1 MKIKCSKSDLL
12 TGVNIVLKAVP
23 SKTTMTILE
32 CILIVAENGIIKLIA
47 NDMEIGIETRIDGE
61 INENGIIALDAKL
74 FSDIVRKLPEGDI
87 SIETGENFTTTIKC
101 MKAKFNLPGKSGED
115 FVYLPEVKKDE
126 SITISQYTLKEVIRQ
141 TIFSISDNDSNKL
154 MKGILFEI
162 KDNRLTVVSLDG
174 HRISIRNIELR
185 KNYGSRKLIIP
196 GKSLGEINK
205 ILSGEVEK
213 EVNIFYTDKHVLFE
227 FDKTIMV
234 SRLIE
239 GEYFEYNRM
248 FSKNYNTKVIINI
261 KEFIESIERSTLLVK
276 EGDKK
281 PVILGIE
288 DEIMEVRLNST
299 IGSMNDFI
307 NIQKEGASLQIGFN
321 PKFLIE
327 ALRVIDDEEIKIYM
341 MNPKEPCFISDDDK
355 KYTYI
360 ILPINFNTVR

>member
-1 MKIKCSKSDLL
+1 MSIIKSIEENIKNHIINAGYEVDKVILVPSSRKELGEYQINNAFSLAKVYHTSPVEIANKIKEELESD
-12 TGVNIVLKAVP
+12 A
-23 SKTTMTILE
+23 
-32 CILIVAENGIIKLIA
+32 
-47 NDMEIGIETRIDGE
+47 
-61 INENGIIALDAKL
+61 
-74 FSDIVRKLPEGDI
+74 
-87 SIETGENFTTTIKC
+87 NFTTTIKC
-101 MKAKFNLPGKSGED
+101 MKAKFNLPGKSGDD

-126 SITISQYTLKEVIRQ
+126 SITISQFTLKEVIRQ

-162 KDNRLTVVSLDG
+162 NENKLTVVSLDG

-205 ILSGEVEK
+205 ILSGEIEK
-213 EVNIFYTDKHVLFE
+213 EVNIYFTDKHVLFE
-227 FDKTIMV
+227 FDNTIMV

-248 FSKNYNTKVIINI
+248 FSKKYDTKIEVNR
-261 KEFIESIERSTLLVK
+261 KDLIESIERATLLVK

-281 PVILGIE
+281 PVIFGIE
-288 DEIMEVRLNST
+288 DEVMEIRLNST

-307 NIQKEGASLQIGFN
+307 DIKKEGSSLQIGFN

-327 ALRVIDDEEIKIYM
+327 ALRVIDDEEIKVYM
-341 MNPKEPCFISDDDK
+341 MNPKEPCFISDDEK